1 MAGILCV
8 GGGFLLATVFVH
20 MIPEV
25 RDTFGTAM
33 AKIRER
39 SDEHQG
45 HEHHGHEDHHGHS
58 HESHDHDDH
67 GHEEH
72 GHHDDYPFAELLICL
87 GFFTIYLLEA
97 IVHKVL
103 LMQHAFHPSLDF
115 THIKL
120 VPWNNAFWPGLT
132 PFGPLLW

>member
-1 MAGILCV
+1 MMYLLLLISPQLMAGILCV

-39 SDEHQG
+39 SDDHGLEDHHGHEHQG
-45 HEHHGHEDHHGHS
+45 HEDHGHS

-67 GHEEH
+67 GHDEH

-103 LMQHAFHPSLDF
+103 NAACISSKFGFMLHP
-115 THIKL
+115 H
-120 VPWNNAFWPGLT
+120 
-132 PFGPLLW
+132 

>member
-1 MAGILCV
+1 MEGKALVIFKRCIYYFFFSPQIMAGILCV

-45 HEHHGHEDHHGHS
+45 HEHQGHEDHHGHS

-97 IVHKVL
+97 IVHKVI
-103 LMQHAFHPSLDF
+103 
-115 THIKL
+115 T
-120 VPWNNAFWPGLT
+120 
-132 PFGPLLW
+132 